1 MPFRRGCPKL
11 SAYYLLR
18 NMRNCIFFFCVFLLF
33 SVYSSAKRVR
43 ISIKEDIK
51 KQLVYENT
59 VYICSD
65 IINLCGDT
73 IDIPPSSSIRFKNGK
88 ILNGTIN
95 GCNTILEGNLL
106 DVFSNMNFIGSF
118 SIDYISYKYFTDYKT
133 DTELLRG
140 MFNLLFSVDNFC
152 ILDLEKERKYDVD
165 CRKLSYAHSIYE
177 YERVR
182 NKYIRG
188 NNALINDLRKRSLVG
203 YHTYDG
209 VFLFSDCHNIV
220 IEKLNYQ
227 NLNED
232 YSAIVENGKVKYKA
246 GLENQIGYVGTS
258 FILLQNDCSL
268 FDITAD
274 IVGARYGVKSGD
286 YSQFW
291 LCGSY
296 GIKNSKFN
304 ITASRTGYPIAIEIG
319 DSLNI
324 FVHSELHHRAAY
336 LCGISNS
343 KIKIEAKDICVA
355 PIHCLLSD
363 THYSK
368 GDKANVYYK
377 ACSNLWVNV
386 IDTGSSIA
394 TNGDCFCVGF
404 QTYNNESF
412 HKRKEPLVWENI
424 KLKITKTNKSDKIGL
439 FIFYRDNPVKCSNLH
454 KIKDVF
460 RNILISGEDL
470 HSSSQYALRLRLNK
484 FCVLDNFRIK
494 INAPN
499 SPIICD
505 NKNNYTLDFSESIFS
520 NIYYSGKIQTSLDAK
535 RIQINIP

>member
-1 MPFRRGCPKL
+1 
-11 SAYYLLR
+11 
-18 NMRNCIFFFCVFLLF
+18 MRNCIFFFCVFLLF

-152 ILDLEKERKYDVD
+152 ILDLEKERKYDVN

-188 NNALINDLRKRSLVG
+188 NNALINDLRKRSLVS

-246 GLENQIGYVGTS
+246 GLESQIGYVGTS
-258 FILLQNDCSL
+258 FILLQNDCSQ
-268 FDITAD
+268 FDITAN

-291 LCGSY
+291 LSGNY

-304 ITASRTGYPIAIEIG
+304 ITALRTGYPIAIEIG

-343 KIKIEAKDICVA
+343 KIKIEAKDICIA
-355 PIHCLLSD
+355 PVHCLLSD

-368 GDKANVYYK
+368 GDKNKAIYK
-377 ACSNLWVNV
+377 ACSNLLVSVADIGTNV
-386 IDTGSSIA
+386 A
-394 TNGDCFCVGF
+394 TNGDCFCVGL
-404 QTYNNESF
+404 QSYNNNAF
-412 HKRKEPLVWENI
+412 YDRKLPLVWENI
-424 KLKITKTNKSDKIGL
+424 NLKISKKVKSSKIGL
-439 FIFYRDNPVKCSNLH
+439 FVFYRNNPINDQDPL
-454 KIKDVF
+454 KINDIF
-460 RNILISGEDL
+460 RHIIIEGEDPFI
-470 HSSSQYALRLRLNK
+470 SSQYALRILLNRY
-484 FCVLDNFRIK
+484 CILDNFKVK
-494 INAPN
+494 IMAPKSPAILDNRNN
-499 SPIICD
+499 SILDLCD
-505 NKNNYTLDFSESIFS
+505 SSFSHIL
-520 NIYYSGKIQTSLDAK
+520 YSGLIQTSMSASK
-535 RIQINIP
+535 IKIM